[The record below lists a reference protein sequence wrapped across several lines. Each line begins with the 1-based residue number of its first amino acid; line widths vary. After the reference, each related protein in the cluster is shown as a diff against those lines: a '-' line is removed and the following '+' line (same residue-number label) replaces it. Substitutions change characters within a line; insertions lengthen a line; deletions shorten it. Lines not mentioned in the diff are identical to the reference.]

1 MSDVETLQAEIRV
14 LSARATNMKMSL
26 HDLAEEL
33 PINWQTIMSVAQ
45 QTLRC
50 LQGARGGARGIE
62 GSKLQGGLRF
72 IGRNTAYAEE
82 GHHVQHP

>member
-33 PINWQTIMSVAQ
+33 PINWQTIMSVA
-45 QTLRC
+45 
-50 LQGARGGARGIE
+50 
-62 GSKLQGGLRF
+62 
-72 IGRNTAYAEE
+72 
-82 GHHVQHP
+82 